1 MSDYRELYKQYKPDL
16 EIEWEEESEWSKP
29 FPCFLHQ
36 HGGDRSGNH
45 AGISKKTGIYNCF
58 TGCGIVSPANAIVDL
73 TGCSLDEAYQAVD
86 LFRFTE
92 QIQAEEIPKYVPNTP
107 IKNEHFEELYRLSI
121 KNLKPD
127 MFEIREY
134 MYARKIKFETLQ
146 KLSIGW
152 LPAKETT
159 WNRDSLVFPYVM
171 NGRIIGLKYRDAG
184 GNKSYE
190 TGTALRFWNVD
201 LLDLNTINPVVV
213 LAEGE
218 SDTACIYQATNY
230 KYPVL
235 GIPGSETLRKEW
247 SRDLKSVKQIICVI
261 QDDAAGLKLA
271 SNIKKFFPNVIFI
284 NLPWAKGQDGNDI
297 ADWLRYNSEEKLES
311 IIEGKIDLR
320 PKGFIDGFEFFE
332 AANRPEEWI
341 IENLLSKKNILAIGG
356 QPKAKKTICAINML
370 KTLIDG
376 ENFLGIPEYKPVIPE
391 GGYKILFIEEEGS
404 DVELC
409 NRVISV
415 FGDGR
420 WRPHTFWGYQ
430 QGVKLDEDTWS
441 EYIIDYVKEK
451 KIDLIFLDPFARMH
465 IKDEN
470 DAAQMALVWSNIA
483 RISRECEG
491 VSFVIIHHFSKSSII
506 EDGIMGF
513 RGSGS
518 FPANLDTGV
527 ILENMPGTGNRGLR
541 CKPNGRKKD
550 PTFPH
555 GKDYFTL
562 KLEDSLIMSL
572 VDESDLLLEANNGQA
587 KDINGLEEYIST
599 QTSCDIQ
606 QLAKVYGTSP
616 QSLLDIFYK
625 NKDKYILGGRSN
637 GTPTNVRSNPNFKS
651 KKDK

>member
-1 MSDYRELYKQYKPDL
+1 MSDYRELYKTYKPDL
-16 EIEWEEESEWSKP
+16 DLEWEEEDGEWSKP

-36 HGGDRSGNH
+36 HEGDRSGNH
-45 AGISKKTGIYNCF
+45 AGISRKTGVYNCF
-58 TGCGIVSPANAIVDL
+58 SCCGIVSPANAIVDL
-73 TGCSLDEAYQAVD
+73 TNCSLDEAYQAVEV
-86 LFRFTE
+86 FRNTE
-92 QIQAEEIPKYVPNTP
+92 NIVEDEIPKYVPKSP
-107 IKNEHFEELYRLSI
+107 IRNDHFETLYKQSLE
-121 KNLKPD
+121 NLKPD
-127 MFEIREY
+127 LFEVREY
-134 MYARKIKFETLQ
+134 MYARKLKFETLQ
-146 KLSIGW
+146 KLSVGW
-152 LPAKETT
+152 LPAKETI

-184 GNKSYE
+184 GNKRYE
-190 TGTALRFWNVD
+190 TGSALRFWNVD
-201 LLDLNTINPVVV
+201 LLDLSTINPVVI

-218 SDTACIYQATNY
+218 SDTASIYQATGY

-235 GIPGSETLRKEW
+235 GIPGTESLRKEW
-247 SRDLKSVKQIICVI
+247 ARDLKSTKQILCVL
-261 QDDAAGLKLA
+261 QDDEAGQKLA
-271 SNIKKFFPNVIFI
+271 TKVKKFFPSVIFI
-284 NLPWAKGQDGNDI
+284 NLPWVKGQDENDV
-297 ADWLRYNSEEKLES
+297 AGWLLYNSEEKLAG

-332 AANRPEEWI
+332 SSNRPEEWI

-376 ENFLGIPEYKPVIPE
+376 EPFLGIPEYKPVIPD

-409 NRVISV
+409 NRVISI

-420 WRPHTFWGYQ
+420 WRHHTYWGYQ
-430 QGVKLDEDTWS
+430 QGVKLDEDAWS

-451 KIDLIFLDPFARMH
+451 KVDLIFLDPFARMH

-518 FPANLDTGV
+518 FPANLDTGL
-527 ILENMPGTGNRGLR
+527 ILENMPGTGNKGMRFR
-541 CKPNGRKKD
+541 PSGRKKD
-550 PTFPH
+550 PTFPS

-562 KLEDSLIMSL
+562 KLNDSLIL
-572 VDESDLLLEANNGQA
+572 TLIDESDLLLDSNNGQA
-587 KDINGLEEYIST
+587 KDLKGLEEYIGT
-599 QTSCDIQ
+599 QTSCEIS
-606 QLAKVYGTSP
+606 QLSKIYGANP
-616 QSLLDIFYK
+616 QELLDLFYK

-637 GTPTNVRSNPNFKS
+637 GVPTTVKINTRRLRS
-651 KKDK
+651 